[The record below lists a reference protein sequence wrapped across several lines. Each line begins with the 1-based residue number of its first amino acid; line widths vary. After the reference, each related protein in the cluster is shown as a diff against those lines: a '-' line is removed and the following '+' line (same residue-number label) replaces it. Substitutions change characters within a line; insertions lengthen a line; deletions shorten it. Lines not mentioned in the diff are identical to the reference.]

1 MRPGYD
7 ETPLNP
13 LPPVVWLIL
22 LPIVAM
28 EVVLSAGGLGLAG
41 GQAGIGWRS
50 EALQRFA
57 LSPVMLDQMWQAGQV
72 STDYLMRF
80 VTYAFVHGNLTHAV
94 FAAVFVL
101 ALGKFV
107 GEVFRAWAVAVVFLG
122 AVLAGGLAYSLVPGL
137 KIALYGAY
145 PGAYGLIGA
154 FTYILWARLGAQ
166 HAQRGRAFSLIGFLL
181 GIQLLFGALFGGA
194 PDWIADLAGF
204 AAGFLLSF
212 AVAPGGPAHLLR
224 VIRQR

>member
-107 GEVFRAWAVAVVFLG
+107 GEVFRGWAVAVVFLG